1 MYRACDAEGNINM
14 KIGKKGVLLARRD
27 NSKFIRD
34 VYETVITKIADCV
47 DCFDIL
53 YYVIQE
59 INALLSNSKPLNDF
73 VVTKSVGNSGVIEQV
88 IDDPDSFKVE
98 SVNEKTGK
106 KSIKIQLGDYKVPPL
121 SNKQKEKEEQFR
133 KKNVDSEEDY
143 YLSCLPAQVQLA
155 IRMKNRG
162 MIVPAG
168 TRLEYVVAYPEN
180 RKGKLYDKVEDVE
193 YIKKHGDVIKLDY
206 MYYLKNLII
215 PLDQMMNVAF
225 KNTKGFKTDFV
236 RDQYILRFKRE
247 RVILELKSLFE
258 PRIVLE

>member
-34 VYETVITKIADCV
+34 VYETVITKIADNV

-59 INALLSNSKPLNDF
+59 INALISNSKPLNDF

-133 KKNVDSEEDY
+133 KKNVDNEEDY

-225 KNTKGFKTDFV
+225 KGTKGFKQDFV

-258 PRIVLE
+258 PRIILE